1 MKYQSVLTLAPLRIS
16 FIGGGTDIKS
26 FYSVQ
31 PGKVI
36 SAAINKYVYVHIK
49 RHDPLFQE
57 RFRISYSQIEHTESR
72 NQIKNG
78 IVRSCLEL
86 LEVDEPLQIS
96 TSADLPASSGL
107 GSSSAFATA
116 LLEGLH
122 SLNGRKVTA
131 NQLAEE
137 ASYVEIEMLKEPI
150 GKQDQY
156 AAAFGG
162 LNYCEF
168 NANGKV
174 KIEHLE
180 NSLKFIEKLFKS
192 SCLIW
197 TGETRSASSILKK
210 QEQNAKNNFGNL
222 KNLTDLTMQFK
233 KELNSK
239 TPNLKVLGGI
249 IKNGWEIKQLLSTS
263 VNTSESEKIISELED
278 LKCAGYK
285 LLGAGGG
292 GFVYAIFNGSSIY
305 YSKKFPTRRVLY
317 PKLDTAGARTLSLI

>member
-26 FYSVQ
+26 FYSAY

-57 RFRISYSQIEHTESR
+57 RFRISYSQVEHTESR
-72 NQIKNG
+72 GQIKNG
-78 IVRSCLEL
+78 IVKSCLEL
-86 LEVDEPLQIS
+86 LGVDEPLQIS

-107 GSSSAFATA
+107 GSSSSFATA
-116 LLEGLH
+116 LLQGLH
-122 SLNGRKVTA
+122 SLSGRKVNA
-131 NQLAEE
+131 KQLAEE

-168 NANGKV
+168 RANEKV

-180 NSLKFIEKLFKS
+180 NSFIVIEKLFKN

-197 TGETRSASSILKK
+197 TGETRSASTILKK
-210 QEQNAKNNFGNL
+210 QEQNAKNNFDNL
-222 KNLTDLTMQFK
+222 KTLTSLTMQFK

-239 TPNLKVLGGI
+239 TPNFKVLGSI

-263 VNTSESEKIISELED
+263 VNTLESQKIMDELED
-278 LKCAGYK
+278 LNSIGFK

-292 GFVYAIFNGSSIY
+292 GFVYAIFNGTSSIY
-305 YSKKFPTRRVLY
+305 SKNFPARRVLY